1 MAEEQDDLF
10 WWHNYLSFLEW
21 NSQWYAEYGELHHP
35 EDAFHVHEIVVGKVE
50 KEDVFKDPDTIV
62 HAETWNDPTWRGILH
77 LPQPIMCGGVLCR
90 FICLRLENEQHDF
103 WCLHIHDTPMFEA
116 CPSERCFND
125 DTYRE
130 LRDVQMFAARKIG
143 LLLHIV
149 PSFINEKSWSI
160 ESHSFMH
167 PLRRGWVHE
176 LFQMV
181 HHGRFLLERVIGG
194 TPEHGLEYA
203 VDIGLKGKS
212 TIQDVMQLVSV
223 GEWLPSIPE
232 LADGAKCKLTVEQ
245 LVAHQA
251 RHTVTLADNETE
263 CKALQAEVPNYIY
276 EDEDE
281 IVQWIAIL
289 QSRASIIQ
297 TFITQGKGLLD
308 IAVAQE
314 VMSPQPDD
322 VQEHVD
328 TDGNVTKKHKTM

>member
-21 NSQWYAEYGELHHP
+21 NSQWYAEHGELHHP

-62 HAETWNDPTWRGILH
+62 NAETWNDPTWRGILH
-77 LPQPIMCGGVLCR
+77 LPQPIMCGGVLCP
-90 FICLRLENEQHDF
+90 FICLRLENEQHGF
-103 WCLHIHDTPMFEA
+103 WCLHIHDTPMFEE

-125 DTYRE
+125 DAYHD
-130 LRDVQMFAARKIG
+130 LRDLQMFAARKIG
-143 LLLHIV
+143 LLLHLV

-251 RHTVTLADNETE
+251 RHTVTLADNDAE
-263 CKALQAEVPNYIY
+263 CKALQAELPNPY

-289 QSRASIIQ
+289 QSRATIIQ

-314 VMSPQPDD
+314 VMSSQPDD

>member
-1 MAEEQDDLF
+1 M
-10 WWHNYLSFLEW
+10 
-21 NSQWYAEYGELHHP
+21 EY
-35 EDAFHVHEIVVGKVE
+35 
-50 KEDVFKDPDTIV
+50 
-62 HAETWNDPTWRGILH
+62 
-77 LPQPIMCGGVLCR
+77 
-90 FICLRLENEQHDF
+90 EQHDF
-103 WCLHIHDTPMFEA
+103 WCLHIHDTPMFEV

-143 LLLHIV
+143 LLLHLV

-194 TPEHGLEYA
+194 TPEHGMEYA

-212 TIQDVMQLVSV
+212 TIQDVMHLVSV

-276 EDEDE
+276 DDEDE

-289 QSRASIIQ
+289 QSRATIIQ
-297 TFITQGKGLLD
+297 TFITQGKGLFD
-308 IAVAQE
+308 IAVEQE
-314 VMSPQPDD
+314 VMSSQPDD
-322 VQEHVD
+322 VQQHVD

>member
-1 MAEEQDDLF
+1 M
-10 WWHNYLSFLEW
+10 
-21 NSQWYAEYGELHHP
+21 
-35 EDAFHVHEIVVGKVE
+35 
-50 KEDVFKDPDTIV
+50 
-62 HAETWNDPTWRGILH
+62 
-77 LPQPIMCGGVLCR
+77 
-90 FICLRLENEQHDF
+90 
-103 WCLHIHDTPMFEA
+103 
-116 CPSERCFND
+116 
-125 DTYRE
+125 
-130 LRDVQMFAARKIG
+130 
-143 LLLHIV
+143 
-149 PSFINEKSWSI
+149 
-160 ESHSFMH
+160 
-167 PLRRGWVHE
+167 
-176 LFQMV
+176 
-181 HHGRFLLERVIGG
+181 
-194 TPEHGLEYA
+194 
-203 VDIGLKGKS
+203 DIGLKGKS

-289 QSRASIIQ
+289 QSRATIIQ

-314 VMSPQPDD
+314 VMSSQPDD

-328 TDGNVTKKHKTM
+328 TDGNVTKKQKTM

>member
-21 NSQWYAEYGELHHP
+21 NSQWYAEHGELHHP

-62 HAETWNDPTWRGILH
+62 NAETWNDPTWRGILH
-77 LPQPIMCGGVLCR
+77 LSQPIMCGGVLCP
-90 FICLRLENEQHDF
+90 FICLRLENEQHGF
-103 WCLHIHDTPMFEA
+103 WCLHIHDTPMFEE

-125 DTYRE
+125 DAYHD
-130 LRDVQMFAARKIG
+130 LRDLQMFAARKIG
-143 LLLHIV
+143 LLLHLV

-194 TPEHGLEYA
+194 THELGLEYA

-276 EDEDE
+276 DDEDE

-289 QSRASIIQ
+289 QSRATIIQ

-314 VMSPQPDD
+314 VMSSQPDD
-322 VQEHVD
+322 VQQHVD